1 MVDIPYTPKKP
12 DTIRLLFTRIA
23 GSYDLTNH
31 VISMGL
37 DVLWRRKFAR
47 KFRGRSRIADVC
59 CGTGALL
66 PVLGDR
72 ILAGLDFTH
81 AMLRVAA
88 QRHPRSRL
96 VEGDAQRIPFAS
108 STFDAA
114 LIIYSIRNI
123 PDVPHALRELHRVLQ
138 PGGVLGI
145 LDFGTPEGKVL
156 EFLYRIYFQKIMPFL
171 GSFVA
176 GDRASYHYF
185 VNSVLNFPKREAF
198 LRMMRDAGFANCRHE
213 EYTLGAAL
221 VYLGEKS

>member
-1 MVDIPYTPKKP
+1 MVEIPYSPKKP

-31 VISMGL
+31 VISLGL
-37 DVLWRRKFAR
+37 DFLWRKKFAR
-47 KFRGRSRIADVC
+47 KFQDRTRIADIC

-66 PVLGDR
+66 PILGPR
-72 ILAGLDFTH
+72 VLAGLDFTR

-88 QRHPRSRL
+88 GRFPAARL
-96 VEGDAQRIPFAS
+96 VEGDAQNIPFAGGS
-108 STFDAA
+108 FDAA
-114 LIIYSIRNI
+114 AIIYSIRNI
-123 PDVPHALRELHRVLQ
+123 PDVPQAMRELYRVLQ
-138 PGGVLGI
+138 PGGMLGI
-145 LDFGTPEGKVL
+145 LDFGTPKGKFL
-156 EFLYRIYFQKIMPFL
+156 EFLYRVYFQRIMPFL

-198 LRMMRDAGFANCRHE
+198 LQMMRDAGFVNCRYQ

-221 VYLGEKS
+221 VYFGEK